1 MLFFGVCGKII
12 CMENLFLAEQT
23 TSPYLIKPPFTGHQ
37 TFPFRYTWLK
47 KGFDAVTKDPFVFSS
62 DFATVALGVG
72 KNMVQEV
79 L

>member
-1 MLFFGVCGKII
+1 
-12 CMENLFLAEQT
+12 MENLFLAEQT
-23 TSPYLIKPPFTGHQ
+23 TSPYLIKPSFTGHQ

-47 KGFDAVTKDPFVFSS
+47 KGFDAVTEDPHVFSS
-62 DFATVALGVG
+62 DFATVTLGVG